1 MTESFDLQRFRDAQE
16 RVYPRVVEELAAGR
30 KRSHWIWFVFPQ
42 IAGLGRSR
50 TAEFYAIKSLD
61 EARAYLADEL
71 LGQRLRECTVIVQ
84 QLRGRSLAAIFG
96 YPDDLKFRS
105 CMTLFDLVSPDDIFL
120 QALGKYCRGEPDP
133 RTIALAHPA
142 AG

>member
-16 RVYPRVVEELAAGR
+16 RVYPRVLEELAAGR

-61 EARAYLADEL
+61 EARAYLADEV
-71 LGQRLRECTVIVQ
+71 LGERLRECTVIVQ
-84 QLRGRSLAAIFG
+84 QLRGRSLASIFG

-105 CMTLFDLVSPDDIFL
+105 CMTLFDLVSPGDIFL
-120 QALGKYCRGEPDP
+120 RALGKYCRGEPDP
-133 RTIALAHPA
+133 RTIALAQPA
-142 AG
+142 SG